1 MTVHIKNMVCGR
13 CILVVEQI
21 LNQANIPYKNI
32 QLGRVDL
39 LQPLEK
45 KEVEELKR
53 KLQAVGFEWLDD
65 QKSKWVE
72 QIKSQIIALVHG
84 KWEGDMNKKLSTIL
98 AETLHKDYQY
108 LSQLFSAV
116 EGVTIER
123 FLILQRIERA
133 KELLLYN
140 EMTLSEIS
148 YELGY
153 SSVQHLSQQFKK
165 TTGLTPSQFKTIK
178 NYPRK
183 PIDNLQNNFQ

>member
-53 KLQAVGFEWLDD
+53 KLQDVGFEWLDD

>member
-72 QIKSQIIALVHG
+72 QIKTQIIALVHG
-84 KWEGDMNKKLSTIL
+84 KWEGDMNKKISAIL